1 MPDHERTMTPF
12 QQALMWAMQDLEE
25 CGIDPMTHLETTKAL
40 TRLYTSLTEEV
51 GDTLGRGAK
60 MFDQT

>member
-1 MPDHERTMTPF
+1 MTPF
-12 QQALMWAMQDLEE
+12 QQALRWAIQDLEDV
-25 CGIDPMTHLETTKAL
+25 GLDPMTHLETTKAL
-40 TRLYTSLTEEV
+40 TQLYHGLLGGV